1 MAAGS
6 ASATASLSVAAAA
19 AALRV
24 RRPCAGARAW
34 VPSQP
39 AQQGSLLRLR
49 PCAAVAPHAPLWRAE
64 SGGAGGGAGAGDV
77 MGLLLRE
84 RIVFLGNEIEDFLA
98 DAVVS
103 QLLLLDALD
112 PDSDIRL
119 FVNSPG
125 GSLRYGPLLLPFQAS
140 ISTLLHLRSCTR
152 SLIIVGYS

>member
-1 MAAGS
+1 MLSISSPLLCSPPPLPLPLLQSSSVVMAAGS

-19 AALRV
+19 AAALRV
-24 RRPCAGARAW
+24 RRPCARARAW
-34 VPSQP
+34 APSQRP
-39 AQQGSLLRLR
+39 QQGALLSLK
-49 PCAAVAPHAPLWRAE
+49 PCASLAPHAPLWRAE
-64 SGGAGGGAGAGDV
+64 SDAAGGGAGAGDV

-103 QLLLLDALD
+103 QLLLLDAID

-125 GSLRYGPLLLPFQAS
+125 GSLR
-140 ISTLLHLRSCTR
+140 
-152 SLIIVGYS
+152 